1 MARCVQYLRC
11 RFYLGGG
18 SRLSQK
24 EQGTPEV
31 RTLKRDQDALENLV
45 HRADATKYTE
55 QDLLCADNGLR
66 RVLYVGKEAKTDR

>member
-1 MARCVQYLRC
+1 V
-11 RFYLGGG
+11 G

-24 EQGTPEV
+24 EQGNPEV
-31 RTLKRDQDALENLV
+31 RTLKRAQDALENLV